1 MTLILVT
8 PPDPLYTAAEAKALN
23 PSLASASDAQVEAWL
38 SAAAL
43 DAQNQIERAIGEQ
56 TWAWKPWGA
65 DSVPTWPIGWTTQT
79 WPYYP
84 NWPSA
89 WRAWPPYFEIPL
101 RPLMEVTEVSYLDVD
116 GVTQIV
122 DPADYVVSGV
132 GDVGRITLAA
142 GASWPAL
149 GAYPEPFTIEFV
161 AGYEVVPEPLKQA
174 VLQIAGDMQSESST
188 GGSGDLK
195 SRTIEGL
202 GSETYDVGSSSS
214 SRAGGGYSSTVNKL
228 LRPYVVFR

>member
-1 MTLILVT
+1 MHEVTLILIT
-8 PPDPLYTAAEAKALN
+8 PPEPLYTAAEAKALN
-23 PSLASASDAQVEAWL
+23 TSLASASDAQVEAWL

-56 TWAWKPWGA
+56 TWAWKVWGA
-65 DSVPTWPIGWTTQT
+65 DSVPTWP
-79 WPYYP
+79 
-84 NWPSA
+84 SA
-89 WRAWPPYFEIPL
+89 WRSWPPYFELPL
-101 RPLMEVTEVSYLDVD
+101 RPLMEVTEISYLDVA
-116 GVTQIV
+116 GATQII

-161 AGYEVVPEPLKQA
+161 AGYEIVPEPLKQA
-174 VLQIAGDMQSESST
+174 VLEIAGDLQSSSSSS

-214 SRAGGGYSSTVNKL
+214 SRSAGGYSATVNKL